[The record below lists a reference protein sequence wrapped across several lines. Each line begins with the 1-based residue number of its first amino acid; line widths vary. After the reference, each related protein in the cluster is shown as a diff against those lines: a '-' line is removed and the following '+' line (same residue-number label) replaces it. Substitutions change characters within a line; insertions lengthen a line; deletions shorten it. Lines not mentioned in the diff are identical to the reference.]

1 MDKVFEISLLLDFYG
16 QLLTDRQFEIL
27 DLHYNN
33 DFTLTEIAEQ
43 LSISRQGV
51 FDNEKRGRALL
62 NEYENKLGLL
72 SKFSQQKQKAE
83 QVQKHLENLKIEEL
97 SQHNKNILEHVVREI
112 NELANSI

>member
-1 MDKVFEISLLLDFYG
+1 MDKVYETSLLLDFYG

-51 FDNEKRGRALL
+51 FDNEKRGSALL

-72 SKFSQQKQKAE
+72 SKFSEQKQKAE
-83 QVQKHLENLKIEEL
+83 QVQKYLEKLEIAEL
-97 SQHNKNILEHVVREI
+97 SQNNKTIIKQVVQEI
-112 NELANSI
+112 GELANSI